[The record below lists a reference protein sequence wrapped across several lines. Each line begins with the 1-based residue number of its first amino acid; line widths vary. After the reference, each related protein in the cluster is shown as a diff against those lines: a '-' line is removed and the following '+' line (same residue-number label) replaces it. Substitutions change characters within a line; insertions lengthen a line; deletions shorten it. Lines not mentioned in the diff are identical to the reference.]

1 MLGTFAIFLNYGN
14 IDIKMFKNTLPH
26 LNSLLKIM
34 NKYSIYYVGGGPIR
48 VEINLVM
55 SEEGPM
61 RPASISEAAHA
72 NYDNPNIH
80 AY

>member
-34 NKYSIYYVGGGPIR
+34 NKYSIYNVGGGPIR

-55 SEEGPM
+55 S
-61 RPASISEAAHA
+61 
-72 NYDNPNIH
+72 
-80 AY
+80 